1 MYEPNENISKEI
13 ENLKRNQKEIVELK
27 STITE
32 VKNSLQ
38 EFKGR
43 FEQAQEIICEP
54 KEGTME
60 IIEAED
66 RKKKV

>member
-1 MYEPNENISKEI
+1 M
-13 ENLKRNQKEIVELK
+13 
-27 STITE
+27 
-32 VKNSLQ
+32 KNSLK

-66 RKKKV
+66 RMKKV